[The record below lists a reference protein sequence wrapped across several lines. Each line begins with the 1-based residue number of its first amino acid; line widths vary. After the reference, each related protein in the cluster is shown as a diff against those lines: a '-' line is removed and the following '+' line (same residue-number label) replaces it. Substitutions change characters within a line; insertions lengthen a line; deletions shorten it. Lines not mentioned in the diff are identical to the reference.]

1 MRETQ
6 FRRELEA
13 VTSKPRPTF
22 RFFKE
27 TEDYE
32 DRRWLWM
39 EETVSR
45 YENCLRIN

>member
-1 MRETQ
+1 M
-6 FRRELEA
+6 LLGN
-13 VTSKPRPTF
+13 RPTLGFF
-22 RFFKE
+22 RE

-45 YENCLRIN
+45 YGNYLKID